1 MLVKVVLQTIET
13 AELDLMVDLKTKKV
27 GGKIWEYILQIYI
40 SSYYMVVTF
49 TLTYYLAIALTRD
62 AAGLIVHY

>member
-1 MLVKVVLQTIET
+1 MVTFVGLTIEV
-13 AELDLMVDLKTKKV
+13 AGLDLMVDLKTKKV